1 MWKTNGLAGREND
14 MTGTY
19 TILLANCAFFARH
32 GVMHEEEVLGQR
44 FFVDAELEVQPAGP
58 LEEDAIEST
67 VDYGVAFKVIEKIVT
82 GRRYFLIEALA
93 MEVARA
99 LEAQFPQIRRA
110 KITLRKPNAPVAG
123 VLDYVQVTIE
133 HHAGR

>member
-1 MWKTNGLAGREND
+1 MNE
-14 MTGTY
+14 TY

-32 GVMHEEEVLGQR
+32 GVMPEEEALGQR

-58 LEEDAIEST
+58 LEADALEST
-67 VDYGVAFKVIEKIVT
+67 VDYGIAFKVIETIVT

-99 LEAQFPQIRRA
+99 LEEQFPQIKRA

-123 VLDYVQVTIE
+123 VLDYVQVTVE
-133 HHAGR
+133 RYAGR

>member
-1 MWKTNGLAGREND
+1 

-19 TILLANCAFFARH
+19 TITLANCAFFARH
-32 GVMHEEEVLGQR
+32 GVMDEEEVLGQR
-44 FFVDAELEVQPAGP
+44 FFVDAELEVLPAGP
-58 LEEDAIEST
+58 LEHDALEST

-99 LEAQFPQIRRA
+99 LSAQFPQIVRA
-110 KITLRKPNAPVAG
+110 RITLRKPNAPISG
-123 VLDYVQVTIE
+123 VLDYVQVTVE
-133 HHAGR
+133 HHAQK

>member
-1 MWKTNGLAGREND
+1 MNE
-14 MTGTY
+14 TY

-32 GVMHEEEVLGQR
+32 GVMPEEEALGQR

-58 LEEDAIEST
+58 LEEDALEST
-67 VDYGVAFKVIEKIVT
+67 VDYGIAFKVIESIVT

-99 LEAQFPQIRRA
+99 LEEQFPQIKRA

-123 VLDYVQVTIE
+123 VLDYVQVTVE
-133 HHAGR
+133 RYAGR

>member
-1 MWKTNGLAGREND
+1 MN
-14 MTGTY
+14 GTY
-19 TILLANCAFFARH
+19 TITLANCAFFARH
-32 GVMHEEEVLGQR
+32 GVMDEEEVLGQR

-58 LEEDAIEST
+58 LENDALEST

-93 MEVARA
+93 MDIARS
-99 LEAQFPQIRRA
+99 LESQFPQIRRA

-123 VLDYVQVTIE
+123 VLDYVQVSVE
-133 HHAGR
+133 HFASA